1 MKEPEFTK
9 TADGQYWMDTSVISD
24 IPFKITIIDPR
35 EHISAIMNIF
45 QMLPSIQEYNFTK
58 PALTHLVRTIVIT
71 IMEGIVNRR
80 RAWVYGE
87 DTDWHIHLM
96 NLRELIG
103 FDIEAE
109 LREELRYDLNDPA
122 NKQASGMLD
131 DVLKQLLALTTEY
144 MNPNRFVLHRLTQSR
159 DLRTLMIEEYSDWRV
174 IQWTKA
180 EQEKIANR
188 HETI

>member
-9 TADGQYWMDTSVISD
+9 ASDGVVWMDTSVISD
-24 IPFKITIIDPR
+24 RPFKITIIDPQQ
-35 EHISAIMNIF
+35 HIAAIMNIF
-45 QMLPSIQEYNFTK
+45 EMLPSIQEYDFTK
-58 PALTHLVRTIVIT
+58 PALTHLVRKVVIT
-71 IMEGIVNRR
+71 IMEAIVNRR

-87 DTDWHIHLM
+87 DCDWHIHLI

-122 NKQASGMLD
+122 NKKAADMLD
-131 DVLKQLLALTTEY
+131 DVLKQLLALTTEH
-144 MNPNRFVLHRLTQSR
+144 MNPNRFVLHRLTQGR
-159 DLRTLMIEEYSDWRV
+159 DLRTLMIEEYADWRV

>member
-1 MKEPEFTK
+1 
-9 TADGQYWMDTSVISD
+9 MDTSVISD
-24 IPFKITIIDPR
+24 RPLKITIIDPQQ
-35 EHISAIMNIF
+35 HIAAIMNIF
-45 QMLPSIQEYNFTK
+45 QMLPSIQEYDFTK
-58 PALTHLVRTIVIT
+58 PALTHLTRKVVIT
-71 IMEGIVNRR
+71 IMEAIVNRR
-80 RAWVYGE
+80 RAWIYGE

-122 NKQASGMLD
+122 NKKAADMLD
-131 DVLKQLLALTTEY
+131 DVLKQLLTLTTEH
-144 MNPNRFVLHRLTQSR
+144 MNPNRFVLHRLTQGR
-159 DLRTLMIEEYSDWRV
+159 DLRTLMIEEYADWRV